1 MYVKRSGSIMKK
13 NKLQTILLGII
24 ILLSTSAINA
34 QVIINEIGTTVDF
47 NSSSKWVELKNT
59 GSSMVDVSGLIFC
72 IEPSYP
78 TVGTRSILAGNSD
91 YTIPPGGFL
100 VVSWNSLGTNEGEL
114 GLYRENTPNFGDPA
128 NILDYIQ
135 YGADGNGRDD
145 VAASAGIWSENEF
158 VTTVESGQSYSFFP
172 DEPGDQVDKWLPGS
186 PTPGEENQKAETV
199 SIEDELELA
208 DDFRLDGNFPNPFNP
223 STVIQFDL
231 PAASRVTLEVFN
243 IIGRKVMT
251 LPAQSFSAGQNR
263 QLRLDAANLTSGRYI
278 YRLRAESNAGTIE
291 RTSTFTLIK

>member
-1 MYVKRSGSIMKK
+1 MKS
-13 NKLQTILLGII
+13 KLRQTLLLTALIFFGFG
-24 ILLSTSAINA
+24 AVQG

-47 NSSSKWVELKNT
+47 NSSSKWIELKNT
-59 GSSMVDVSGLIFC
+59 GSSMVDVSGLFFC

-78 TVGTRSILAGNSD
+78 SVGTRTILDGNSD

-100 VVSWNSLGTNEGEL
+100 VVSWTSLGTNEGEL
-114 GLYRENTPNFGDPA
+114 GLYRENTPNFGDPS

-145 VAASAGIWSENEF
+145 VAASAGIWTENEF
-158 VTTVESGQSYSFFP
+158 VTTVENGQSYSFFP

-186 PTPGEENQKAETV
+186 PTPGEENQKAEAV
-199 SIEDELELA
+199 SIEDEVELA